1 MRRSI
6 LLGFRGGCALVL
18 SVGILFTTGF
28 SSNQKVAPAPKDE
41 LKKTAERLEEKSG
54 EVEKGKDSGNDT
66 GLELQKWLRKGRL
79 ALGKKDFGEARES
92 FEKVLLENESHLES
106 LANLAWLE
114 QREQNWERSE
124 VLLKRGLK
132 QAFEDASLWMSLGIS
147 LLEQGKLEAA
157 TAAFSQATALDSKN
171 ARARRFLAITLGRRG
186 WYDGAEQE
194 LRKSL
199 ELEPDDAGAHYNL
212 AVMYLQRKTP
222 SVELARRHYFRAR
235 DLGLAQDEEVE
246 AKLKGASK
254 P

>member
-1 MRRSI
+1 MRRSV
-6 LLGFRGGCALVL
+6 LFLFRGLCAGLV
-18 SVGILFTTGF
+18 SGGILFTTGF
-28 SSNQKVAPAPKDE
+28 TSDRKGQPLPKDE
-41 LKKTAERLEEKSG
+41 SEQSAGRLVEKSG
-54 EVEKGKDSGNDT
+54 EAEKGKGGENNAE
-66 GLELQKWLRKGRL
+66 GEIQKWLRKGRL
-79 ALGKKDFGEARES
+79 ALGTKDFGEAREA
-92 FEKVLLENESHLES
+92 FEKVLLENENELES

-114 QREQNWERSE
+114 QREQNWARSE

-132 QAFEDASLWMSLGIS
+132 QAFEDASLWMSLGVS
-147 LLEQGKLEAA
+147 LLEQGKLDGA
-157 TAAFSQATALDSKN
+157 TAAFSETTALDPKN

-212 AVMYLQRKTP
+212 AVMYLHRKTP

-235 DLGLAQDEEVE
+235 DLGFAQDEEVE
-246 AKLKGASK
+246 AKLGSASK